1 MQPKLFI
8 PFCFEGVGDE
18 PVVRIDLHV
27 ASPGKFSVIAGSLDV
42 LAAQGVGLGGAFLQ
56 FALNREGDLQSH
68 RRHQLD
74 QQRADRR
81 IDDFAGHRLANLS
94 SPADGVFFADVR
106 HNGLTVFLA
115 VANAHSLTTDAAQ
128 DAALEQAGS
137 LSHRS

>member
-1 MQPKLFI
+1 
-8 PFCFEGVGDE
+8 
-18 PVVRIDLHV
+18 
-27 ASPGKFSVIAGSLDV
+27 V

-56 FALNREGDLQSH
+56 FALNSEGDLQSH

-74 QQRADRR
+74 QQRADRGTNH
-81 IDDFAGHRLANLS
+81 FARHRLANLS
-94 SPADGVFFADVR
+94 ALTGGVLFADVGHDR
-106 HNGLTVFLA
+106 LTVFLA